1 MVRVAAA
8 GVNFLDVGQRR
19 GTYPRQVPF
28 TPGVEGAGVVE
39 SVGEGVRNVKL
50 SDRVAFT
57 GMPGA
62 YSEAI
67 LADAD
72 RLIPLPS
79 EFTFEKGAAFPLQG
93 MTAHYLIHEF
103 PVACSRQFR
112 ADSRGCGRDG
122 RAPGAVGQAPWGD
135 RDRNSLD

>member
-1 MVRVAAA
+1 VESFESLVLFETYTQMRPTWRHSCY
-8 GVNFLDVGQRR
+8 RR
-19 GTYPRQVPF
+19 LG
-28 TPGVEGAGVVE
+28 VE
-39 SVGEGVRNVKL
+39 SVGEGVQNVKP

-79 EFTFEKGAAFPLQG
+79 EFTFEEGAAFPLQG
-93 MTAHYLIHEF
+93 
-103 PVACSRQFR
+103 
-112 ADSRGCGRDG
+112 
-122 RAPGAVGQAPWGD
+122 
-135 RDRNSLD
+135 

>member
-1 MVRVAAA
+1 VVRVVAA
-8 GVNFLDVGQRR
+8 GVNFPDVGQRR
-19 GTYPRQVPF
+19 GTYHRQVPF

-39 SVGEGVRNVKL
+39 SVGEGVRNVKP

-57 GMPGA
+57 GMLGA

-67 LADAD
+67 LADAN

-79 EFTFEKGAAFPLQG
+79 EFTFEEGAAFPLQG

-103 PVACSRQFR
+103 RRLFP
-112 ADSRGCGRDG
+112 
-122 RAPGAVGQAPWGD
+122 AV
-135 RDRNSLD
+135 SC